1 VTVAVPSVP
10 ARPVLGPLRLRRRRL
25 LRLAVVLAVVAVEI
39 VLVAPHLSASG
50 AALDHVKWG
59 WVAAAI
65 ACEVASIATFARL
78 RRSLLRAGG
87 LPVPLGQMGAL
98 TLASNAI
105 AVTAPAGLAVS
116 AGYLYRQLR
125 RLGASAPLITWTLAA
140 GAVISTATF
149 SVITVAGTLL
159 DGDDTSVG
167 AIAGTTGLS
176 LLAVVG
182 LIALLTVATHHPR
195 PVLRGLRS
203 MCRRIPG
210 RRARSCPDN
219 DENAVDRL
227 AEQITA
233 ITPRLRDWS
242 AAFWFSLLNWLADLA
257 CFVLCC
263 YAVGVTQLGLGAAMV
278 AYVAGLATTSIS
290 LLPAG
295 IGSLEAGMLVGLTHG
310 GVAAPLAVAGIVI
323 YRLVSYALVA
333 AVGWVVWAALRRRFA
348 GDRLAAPQP
357 ELLG

>member
-1 VTVAVPSVP
+1 VTVAVSPVP
-10 ARPVLGPLRLRRRRL
+10 AQFVARHIRLNRRRMIRWF
-25 LRLAVVLAVVAVEI
+25 AVLVLITAEI
-39 VLVAPHLSASG
+39 ALVAPHFEASG
-50 AALDHVKWG
+50 DALDHVKWG
-59 WVAAAI
+59 WVAAAV
-65 ACEVASIATFARL
+65 ACEVASLATFSRL

-87 LPVPLGQMGAL
+87 LRVPQRRMGAL

-105 AVTAPAGLAVS
+105 AVSAPAGLAVS

-140 GAVISTATF
+140 GAVVSTATF

-159 DGDDTSVG
+159 AGDTSI
-167 AIAGTTGLS
+167 ATIAGTTGLS
-176 LLAVVG
+176 LLAVLG
-182 LIALLTVATHHPR
+182 LIALLSVVTRHPR
-195 PVLRGLRS
+195 PLLHGLRS
-203 MCRRIPG
+203 MCRRLPG
-210 RRARSCPDN
+210 RRVKSCPDD
-219 DENAVDRL
+219 DEKALDRV

-263 YAVGVTQLGLGAAMV
+263 YAVGVTQLGLGAAML
-278 AYVAGLATTSIS
+278 AYVAGLATTTIS

-295 IGSLEAGMLVGLTHG
+295 LGSLEAGMLLGLTHG

-333 AVGWVVWAALRRRFA
+333 VVGWVVWAALRRRFA
-348 GDRLAAPQP
+348 P
-357 ELLG
+357 EPLPSAG

>member
-1 VTVAVPSVP
+1 MPPAPSVP
-10 ARPVLGPLRLRRRRL
+10 VGPALGRLRVRRRRL
-25 LRLAVVLAVVAVEI
+25 LRLAVVLSVIAVEI

-59 WVAAAI
+59 WVAAAV

-105 AVTAPAGLAVS
+105 AVTAPAGLVVS

-159 DGDDTSVG
+159 DDDTSVG
-167 AIAGTTGLS
+167 AIAGTAGLS
-176 LLAVVG
+176 LLAVFG
-182 LIALLTVATHHPR
+182 LIALLTVVTHHPR
-195 PVLRGLRS
+195 PVLNALRS
-203 MCRRIPG
+203 MCRRLPG

-219 DENAVDRL
+219 DEKAVDRL
-227 AEQITA
+227 AAQITA
-233 ITPRLRDWS
+233 ITPRLGDWS

-310 GVAAPLAVAGIVI
+310 GVATPLAVAGIVI

-348 GDRLAAPQP
+348 GDRLTAPQP

>member
-1 VTVAVPSVP
+1 
-10 ARPVLGPLRLRRRRL
+10 
-25 LRLAVVLAVVAVEI
+25 
-39 VLVAPHLSASG
+39 
-50 AALDHVKWG
+50 
-59 WVAAAI
+59 
-65 ACEVASIATFARL
+65 
-78 RRSLLRAGG
+78 
-87 LPVPLGQMGAL
+87 M
-98 TLASNAI
+98 
-105 AVTAPAGLAVS
+105 
-116 AGYLYRQLR
+116 
-125 RLGASAPLITWTLAA
+125 
-140 GAVISTATF
+140 
-149 SVITVAGTLL
+149 
-159 DGDDTSVG
+159 
-167 AIAGTTGLS
+167 
-176 LLAVVG
+176 
-182 LIALLTVATHHPR
+182 
-195 PVLRGLRS
+195 
-203 MCRRIPG
+203 
-210 RRARSCPDN
+210 
-219 DENAVDRL
+219 AVDRL

-263 YAVGVTQLGLGAAMV
+263 YAVGVSQLGLGAAMV

-348 GDRLAAPQP
+348 GERLAAPPP